1 MPNRAPLQP
10 ILGAIRA
17 VTYSVPDL
25 DAIERAYVEE
35 LGYTLARR
43 GRVGAGEARAWGAP
57 AVEGALMRVLAP
69 ASGEP
74 VYLRFVQDAYAAGW
88 TALTTF
94 GWNATEFVVQDVDAL
109 ARRLDGGAFEIV
121 APPKSLSRFPM
132 IRAMQ
137 AIGPAGECC
146 YFTQVGGGSGLDLA
160 PARSFVGRVFIVVG
174 AGPDVDALFAPYRAF
189 ANAVDAPVATP
200 VSVISRAHGLPADTL
215 HRHGLVRL
223 TEGTLIEL
231 DQYPAA
237 ARPRAVA
244 AERLAPG
251 MAMVTFA
258 VDTLGRH
265 DFIAAPAAC
274 ELPALEGRAACLRG
288 VAGELIELAAPQAWS
303 KSSISAWAS
312 DGRLR

>member
-1 MPNRAPLQP
+1 MMAQREPSQSV
-10 ILGAIRA
+10 LGAIRA

-25 DAIERAYVEE
+25 DAIERAYVDE
-35 LGYTLARR
+35 LGYMPARR
-43 GRVGAGEARAWGAP
+43 GQVGAAEARAWGAP
-57 AVEGALMRVLAP
+57 AVEGAPMLVLAP

-74 VYLRFVQDAYAAGW
+74 VFLRFVQNTAARGW

-109 ARRLDGGAFEIV
+109 ARRLEGSAFEIIG
-121 APPKSLSRFPM
+121 PPKSLTRFPM

-174 AGPDVDALFAPYRAF
+174 AGPDVDALFAPYDAF

-200 VSVISRAHGLPADTL
+200 VAVISRAHGLPAATL

-223 TEGTLIEL
+223 REGTLIEL
-231 DQYPAA
+231 DQYPVS

-244 AERLAPG
+244 PQRLAPG

-258 VDTLGRH
+258 VDLLGRH

-274 ELPALEGRAACLRG
+274 ELPNLGGTAACLRG
-288 VAGELIELAAPQAWS
+288 VAGEIIELAAPQA
-303 KSSISAWAS
+303 
-312 DGRLR
+312 

>member
-1 MPNRAPLQP
+1 MMSNREAPP
-10 ILGAIRA
+10 PVLGAIRA
-17 VTYSVPDL
+17 VTYCVPDL
-25 DAIERAYVEE
+25 EAIERAYVEE
-35 LGYTLARR
+35 LGYTVARR
-43 GRVGAGEARAWGAP
+43 ESIRAGEARAWGAS
-57 AVEGALMRVLAP
+57 AAEGAPILVLAP

-74 VYLRFVQDAYAAGW
+74 VYLRFVQDARAADW

-94 GWNATEFVVQDVDAL
+94 GWNATEFVVQDVDEL
-109 ARRLDGGAFEIV
+109 ARRLEGGAFEIIG
-121 APPKSLSRFPM
+121 PPKSLSRFPM

-137 AIGPAGECC
+137 TIGPAGECC
-146 YFTQVGGGSGLDLA
+146 YFTQVGAGSGLDLA

-200 VSVISRAHGLPADTL
+200 VSVISRAHGLPDDTL

-231 DQYPAA
+231 DQYPTA
-237 ARPRAVA
+237 ARPRAA
-244 AERLAPG
+244 SAERLAPG

-258 VDTLGRH
+258 VDTLGGH

-274 ELPALEGRAACLRG
+274 ELPALAGTAACLRG
-288 VAGELIELAAPQAWS
+288 VAGELIELAAPQP
-303 KSSISAWAS
+303 
-312 DGRLR
+312 